1 MRCPKCHYI
10 SFDDSDRCRNC
21 GYEFSLSVDADA
33 LDLPIQTGNEAIGPL
48 SDFALGHPDGPAAG
62 GAGTTQDPPGQ
73 SRTLPGSREA
83 APGSASSRRSIT
95 GAADLPLFK
104 DRTFDDDTPLVT
116 PPAIP
121 RAPLAVRRSSPTAPR
136 APRSAAEE
144 PELDLEPPAPDAD
157 DEVRQPQSGLMSG
170 QYDARATYPAAG
182 IGPRVLAGA
191 IDLVILAGIDTAV
204 LYFTLK
210 ICGFSRSELLLLPA
224 TPLVAFLALLN
235 GGYFVAFIAAG
246 GQTIGKMAGG
256 IKVVPADA
264 ETSWTDRVPVGT
276 AFVRA
281 AAYLVSIV
289 TRRCGSSACASHR
302 RSPRGARS
310 PRAHARCQSVTRLA
324 VFIATVGYC
333 GYFPIAPGTVGSA
346 AGLVVYLLVWWT
358 RSPLV
363 EIGLIAG
370 LFAAGVWAGT
380 IAERYFGGID
390 PGPIVMDEVV
400 GMLITLAFIPVGW
413 SGALAGFVLF
423 RLFDVVKPYP
433 AGRFE
438 QLHGG
443 LGVMA
448 DDAMAAIYANITLRL
463 VMWLLPGWIS

>member
-1 MRCPKCHYI
+1 M
-10 SFDDSDRCRNC
+10 
-21 GYEFSLSVDADA
+21 
-33 LDLPIQTGNEAIGPL
+33 
-48 SDFALGHPDGPAAG
+48 
-62 GAGTTQDPPGQ
+62 
-73 SRTLPGSREA
+73 
-83 APGSASSRRSIT
+83 
-95 GAADLPLFK
+95 
-104 DRTFDDDTPLVT
+104 
-116 PPAIP
+116 
-121 RAPLAVRRSSPTAPR
+121 
-136 APRSAAEE
+136 
-144 PELDLEPPAPDAD
+144 
-157 DEVRQPQSGLMSG
+157 
-170 QYDARATYPAAG
+170 
-182 IGPRVLAGA
+182 
-191 IDLVILAGIDTAV
+191 
-204 LYFTLK
+204 
-210 ICGFSRSELLLLPA
+210 
-224 TPLVAFLALLN
+224 
-235 GGYFVAFIAAG
+235 
-246 GQTIGKMAGG
+246 
-256 IKVVPADA
+256 
-264 ETSWTDRVPVGT
+264 
-276 AFVRA
+276 
-281 AAYLVSIV
+281 
-289 TRRCGSSACASHR
+289 
-302 RSPRGARS
+302 
-310 PRAHARCQSVTRLA
+310 TRLA

-358 RSPLV
+358 QSPVV

-463 VMWLLPGWIS
+463 VMWVLPGWIS